1 MSRQQQ
7 NFKDSLLTIFI
18 DPLHS
23 YDSPNFPPIMFSVN
37 KKISCMD
44 LCSSRFRLLL
54 FLFLFLLLP
63 HPLRRWWTR
72 LLCMFVVL
80 PDFQLV
86 AIVRACAN
94 VVVVVAIY
102 ELTTCQHLIDDNVAA
117 EHRYF
122 IVGLVAASEV
132 GMRPNTHDW
141 VLADR
146 TEHVVVDFRKHI

>member
-63 HPLRRWWTR
+63 HPLRR
-72 LLCMFVVL
+72 
-80 PDFQLV
+80 
-86 AIVRACAN
+86 
-94 VVVVVAIY
+94 
-102 ELTTCQHLIDDNVAA
+102 
-117 EHRYF
+117 
-122 IVGLVAASEV
+122 
-132 GMRPNTHDW
+132 
-141 VLADR
+141 
-146 TEHVVVDFRKHI
+146 